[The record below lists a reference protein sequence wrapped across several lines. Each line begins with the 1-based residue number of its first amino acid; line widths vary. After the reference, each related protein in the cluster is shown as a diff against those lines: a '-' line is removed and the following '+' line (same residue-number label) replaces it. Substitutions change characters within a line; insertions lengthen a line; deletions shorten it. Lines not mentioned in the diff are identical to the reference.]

1 MVGHRDARGRVQ
13 VQERGEP
20 EVVARLLRDEPQR
33 HRQHDVERH
42 VLDHRRGQDDAR
54 EGRLE
59 DAEVHHDPRDHRD
72 ARDRD
77 RDREHEQERGLVAG
91 RALELR
97 EIDELEHA
105 EPDREREQR
114 AGERDQRGGLAL
126 ATMEDRAQLGA
137 GNEHQQEQPEL
148 VDRAEHGRG
157 RAVLR
162 EHLRLHLRE
171 QRAEDRRAEHQ
182 AAEDLADH
190 RRLAKAR
197 EQVAAGVGR
206 DHEQPEAEYQAR
218 DFSAGE

>member
-1 MVGHRDARGRVQ
+1 MI
-13 VQERGEP
+13 
-20 EVVARLLRDEPQR
+20 
-33 HRQHDVERH
+33 
-42 VLDHRRGQDDAR
+42 R
-54 EGRLE
+54 EITGM
-59 DAEVHHDPRDHRD
+59 
-72 ARDRD
+72 
-77 RDREHEQERGLVAG
+77 LVTAIAIANTS
-91 RALELR
+91 RNAVSLPAAPWSSE

-105 EPDREREQR
+105 EPDREQEQH

-157 RAVLR
+157 RAVRLW

-171 QRAEDRRAEHQ
+171 RRAEDRQAEHQ

-190 RRLAKAR
+190 QRLAKAR

-218 DFSAGE
+218 DFSAGR